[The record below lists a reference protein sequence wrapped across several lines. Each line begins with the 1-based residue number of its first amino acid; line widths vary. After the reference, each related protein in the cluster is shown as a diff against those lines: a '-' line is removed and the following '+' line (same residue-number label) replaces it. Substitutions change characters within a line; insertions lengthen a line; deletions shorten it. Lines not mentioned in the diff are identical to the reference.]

1 MNWKSCA
8 FTTISM
14 NYCSQITL
22 PKAGAFND
30 PILKYLTGKPAKH
43 HSYFYFL
50 WLWLWTYKNIYSW
63 GCDKIGFFSLIAI
76 HRILSKLWRLE
87 KRWVFFL
94 KVGTFKV
101 DTNKEVSKK
110 IVFIYFFLMSN
121 LKYNILGTLTILFAT
136 TIKRFVPEIFG
147 IS

>member
-1 MNWKSCA
+1 METRK
-8 FTTISM
+8 
-14 NYCSQITL
+14 
-22 PKAGAFND
+22 KD
-30 PILKYLTGKPAKH
+30 
-43 HSYFYFL
+43 
-50 WLWLWTYKNIYSW
+50 
-63 GCDKIGFFSLIAI
+63 GF
-76 HRILSKLWRLE
+76 
-87 KRWVFFL
+87 FFL